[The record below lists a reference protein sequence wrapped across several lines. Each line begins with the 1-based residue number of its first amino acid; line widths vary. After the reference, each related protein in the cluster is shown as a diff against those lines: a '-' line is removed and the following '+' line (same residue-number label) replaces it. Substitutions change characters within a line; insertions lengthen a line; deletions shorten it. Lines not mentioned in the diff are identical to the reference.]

1 MKPTLFLRIASVLA
15 LIHSILH
22 TMGGVFGKPG
32 PGAAAMVVATMQANR
47 FPVLGVERSYAD
59 FYFGLGLG
67 ITIFLTA
74 EAVVFWL
81 LGSLAK
87 TDGTR
92 LRPILA
98 VFMVG
103 YVAFAVNSY
112 LYFFYMPVIVE
123 LLIAAC
129 LGMAIVSAKPSA
141 RQAERS
147 AVA

>member
-1 MKPTLFLRIASVLA
+1 MKPTLFLRIASVLT

-22 TMGGVFGKPG
+22 SIGGVFGKPA
-32 PGAAAMVVATMQANR
+32 PGAAAMVMATMQANR

-59 FYFGLGLG
+59 FYLGFGLG

-87 TDGTR
+87 RDAAR

-112 LYFFYMPVIVE
+112 LYF
-123 LLIAAC
+123 
-129 LGMAIVSAKPSA
+129 
-141 RQAERS
+141 
-147 AVA
+147 